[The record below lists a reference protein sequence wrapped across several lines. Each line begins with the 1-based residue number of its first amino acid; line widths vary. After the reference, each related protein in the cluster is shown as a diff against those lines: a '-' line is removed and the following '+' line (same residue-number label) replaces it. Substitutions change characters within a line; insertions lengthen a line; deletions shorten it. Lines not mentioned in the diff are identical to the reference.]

1 MQKDWRFPQGT
12 RLNCRRD
19 QAENLVLLAP
29 EGHPVGEGER
39 FRKGVVMTNGGLY
52 LAG

>member
-12 RLNCRRD
+12 RLNYRQD

-29 EGHPVGEGER
+29 EGHPVGEG
-39 FRKGVVMTNGGLY
+39 KGLGRGL
-52 LAG
+52 